1 MVHSEMELKSLLMRM
16 EEESEKIGLK
26 LNIQKAKIMAYGSI
40 TSWHIEGQN
49 AEAVICYFLGFQSQC
64 R

>member
-49 AEAVICYFLGFQSQC
+49 AEAVTCYFLGFQSQC

>member
-1 MVHSEMELKSLLMRM
+1 MAGSKELKNLLMTVK
-16 EEESEKIGLK
+16 EGSEKVGLK

-40 TSWHIEGQN
+40 TSWHIEGEN
-49 AEAVICYFLGFQSQC
+49 AEAVTFYFLGLQNQC